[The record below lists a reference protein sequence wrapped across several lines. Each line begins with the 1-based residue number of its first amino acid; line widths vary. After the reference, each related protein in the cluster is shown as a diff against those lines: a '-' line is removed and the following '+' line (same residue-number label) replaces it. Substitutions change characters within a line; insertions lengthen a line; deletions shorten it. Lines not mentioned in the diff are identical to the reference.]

1 MNRAGVVILSTLG
14 AATGLAGIGL
24 LGYAGRRY
32 WQASRR
38 PRERYYPM
46 LETRDPYD
54 FLNLLSHHFPLYP
67 ENNIEQAQ
75 ASGET
80 GMLPL
85 ASPGV
90 PSAPLLQHVRRPADP
105 EGAPP
110 GDLLAEL
117 SPATQ
122 ASVHAPTEDAMSP
135 TPEISA
141 PAAEDLLSIRPPPSG
156 FAAKGRPPIPKPRT
170 IFNQGSPQSSMP
182 RAAESAQYGR
192 VVHHSDLTDEI
203 LSEDRLC
210 IAF

>member
-1 MNRAGVVILSTLG
+1 MNRAGVIILSTLG
-14 AATGLAGIGL
+14 AAAGLVGIGL

-32 WQASRR
+32 WQASR
-38 PRERYYPM
+38 PPERDYAM

-54 FLNLLSHHFPLYP
+54 FLNLLSHYFPLYP

-80 GMLPL
+80 GMLPP
-85 ASPGV
+85 ASLGALRVQLP
-90 PSAPLLQHVRRPADP
+90 PSVRRPADP

-110 GDLLAEL
+110 GDVLPEL
-117 SPATQ
+117 SPPTQ
-122 ASVHAPTEDAMSP
+122 ASVHAAAEDAMSP

-141 PAAEDLLSIRPPPSG
+141 AAAEDFLSIRPPPSE
-156 FAAKGRPPIPKPRT
+156 FAAKGRAPIPKPRT
-170 IFNQGSPQSSMP
+170 IFNQGSPQPSMP
-182 RAAESAQYGR
+182 RATESERYGR
-192 VVHHSDLTDEI
+192 VVHHDDLTDEI

>member
-1 MNRAGVVILSTLG
+1 MNRAGVIILSTLG

-38 PRERYYPM
+38 PREHVGAPIGIGA
-46 LETRDPYD
+46 PFD
-54 FLNLLSHHFPLYP
+54 FHHLDGFPLRSS
-67 ENNIEQAQ
+67 QAQ

-110 GDLLAEL
+110 GDLLPEL

-122 ASVHAPTEDAMSP
+122 ASVDAAAEDAMSP
-135 TPEISA
+135 AAGPSA
-141 PAAEDLLSIRPPPSG
+141 AAAEDFLSIRPPPID
-156 FAAKGRPPIPKPRT
+156 FAARGRAPIPKPRT
-170 IFNQGSPQSSMP
+170 IFNQGSPQPSMP
-182 RAAESAQYGR
+182 RAAESGRYGR
-192 VVHHSDLTDEI
+192 VVHHSELTDEI
-203 LSEDRLC
+203 FSRDEVW

>member
-67 ENNIEQAQ
+67 ENNIEEAQ

-110 GDLLAEL
+110 GDLLPEL
-117 SPATQ
+117 SPATR
-122 ASVHAPTEDAMSP
+122 ASVHAAAEDAMSP
-135 TPEISA
+135 AAGPSA
-141 PAAEDLLSIRPPPSG
+141 AAAEDFLPIRPPPID
-156 FAAKGRPPIPKPRT
+156 FAARGRAPIPKPRT
-170 IFNQGSPQSSMP
+170 IFNQGSPQPSMP
-182 RAAESAQYGR
+182 RAAESARYGR
-192 VVHHSDLTDEI
+192 VVHHSELTDEI
-203 LSEDRLC
+203 LSRDEVW
-210 IAF
+210 IAL

>member
-38 PRERYYPM
+38 PRGRVGAPIEIGAPS
-46 LETRDPYD
+46 D
-54 FLNLLSHHFPLYP
+54 FHHVDGFHLRSS
-67 ENNIEQAQ
+67 QAQ